1 MYGFLEASRN
11 SDGGSQGD
19 LWGKDAQYPVDGGS
33 AMKFDVQLDVQYVE
47 CPAEQLPAYRLA
59 LRMLYELVLQ
69 VNQSAQVEAEN
80 APAVSN

>member
-1 MYGFLEASRN
+1 
-11 SDGGSQGD
+11 
-19 LWGKDAQYPVDGGS
+19 
-33 AMKFDVQLDVQYVE
+33 MKFDVQLDVQYVE